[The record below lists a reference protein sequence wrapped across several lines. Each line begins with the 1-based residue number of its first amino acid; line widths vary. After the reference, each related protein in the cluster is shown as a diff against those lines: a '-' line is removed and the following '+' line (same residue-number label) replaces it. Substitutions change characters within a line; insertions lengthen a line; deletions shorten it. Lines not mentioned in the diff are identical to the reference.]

1 MNLANGTVSSLS
13 EFTIIGFDH
22 LSHQKLLGS
31 LILIT
36 YCLVLICTTTNV
48 SLIVSDRHLHT
59 PMCILICNLA
69 IVDFLFSTSCS
80 PTMISVLLSEM
91 KTISYTS
98 CVARMLMYSLGDVT
112 ECLVLTLMALDR
124 MIAIMSPLRYHS
136 ILTNSRTI
144 KLIVLSWLIAVAV
157 VIPLVTTLRSLPYCQ
172 PFIKYVFCDYA
183 TLLRT
188 ACVNPEPYFLYPV
201 ILSLWLLGG
210 HFSFIFLTYVVII
223 VTVLRLANRQSRKK
237 MFSTCISHII
247 VCTSFYG
254 PKLVSIL
261 LTRIGVTLTLTE
273 RNAVVIIS
281 AMLSPLI
288 NPLTYCLTTKQLRE
302 RLIKLLTQNPGTL
315 VQWRPE
321 KKTEKDKSGADI
333 GFILKQG

>member
-1 MNLANGTVSSLS
+1 MNPANGTVSSVS
-13 EFTIIGFDH
+13 ELTIIGFDH
-22 LSHQKLLGS
+22 LSHQKLIGS
-31 LILIT
+31 LIIIT
-36 YCLVLICTTTNV
+36 YFLVLICTTTNL

-59 PMCILICNLA
+59 PMCILICNLS
-69 IVDFLFSTSCS
+69 IVDIIFSTSCS
-80 PTMISVLLSEM
+80 PIMISVLLSEI
-91 KTISYTS
+91 KTISLTS
-98 CVARMLMYSLGDVT
+98 CVARMYIHHVADVT
-112 ECLVLTLMALDR
+112 ECLALTLMALDR
-124 MIAIMSPLRYHS
+124 MIAIISPLRYHS

-144 KLIVLSWLIAVAV
+144 ILIVLSWLLAMGVL
-157 VIPLVTTLRSLPYCQ
+157 IPLITTIRSLPYCQ

-247 VCTSFYG
+247 VCMSFYG

-261 LTRIGVTLTLTE
+261 LTRIGVALTLTE
-273 RNAVVIIS
+273 RNAVVTIA
-281 AMLSPLI
+281 AMLPPLI
-288 NPLTYCLTTKQLRE
+288 NPFTYCLTTKQLRE
-302 RLIKLLTQNPGTL
+302 RLIKLLTRNR
-315 VQWRPE
+315 VASV
-321 KKTEKDKSGADI
+321 K
-333 GFILKQG
+333 